1 MTKHGTKSSQKAEMT
16 PQELADKYE
25 YGYRDFKEVFLS
37 DLRSVL
43 RGELIR
49 EADELKKQNPYP
61 ESVFIPIEAETLR
74 KVIKYL
80 KQGGYS
86 PDALFGHWGRTVWNN
101 CVERLKENNNQ

>member
-49 EADELKKQNPYP
+49 YDKWQGEKYCDNYRPENAEVIVDEFL
-61 ESVFIPIEAETLR
+61 
-74 KVIKYL
+74 
-80 KQGGYS
+80 
-86 PDALFGHWGRTVWNN
+86 
-101 CVERLKENNNQ
+101 NNNQ